1 MIATVLTEHMMFVM
15 ESAHAQPDAQ
25 APMATG
31 RRSRRPERL
40 ASVVVEEL
48 AQDIISGALPAGTVL
63 PAEPALC
70 EQFHFSRTVI
80 REGLK
85 LLQERG
91 LVSVEQ
97 GRGTSVQPRE
107 SWDLLDP
114 VVLRIALACDDEMV
128 LLDDLIAVRRL
139 LEGEMARV
147 AATQLTDDELT
158 ALAENVEQMAN
169 SVGDYELFRSFDLAF
184 HAVVMKASGSEIGR
198 TIVQTIHLHARQAP
212 HITAPGARAS
222 LERTVADHRAIHEA
236 LAARDGELAAART
249 AAHID
254 LAWAERRS
262 NGFSSAPS

>member
-1 MIATVLTEHMMFVM
+1 M
-15 ESAHAQPDAQ
+15 
-25 APMATG
+25 
-31 RRSRRPERL
+31 
-40 ASVVVEEL
+40 EEL
-48 AQDIISGALPAGTVL
+48 AQDIISGGLPAGTVL
-63 PAEPALC
+63 PPEPALC
-70 EQFHFSRTVI
+70 EQFDFSRTVI

-114 VVLRIALACDDEMV
+114 VVLRIALAFDDDML

-139 LEGEMARV
+139 LECEMARV
-147 AATQLTDDELT
+147 AATQLTEDELA
-158 ALAENVEQMAN
+158 ALAENVEQMAT
-169 SVGDYELFRSFDLAF
+169 SVGDYEEFRSFDLAF
-184 HAVVMKASGSEIGR
+184 HATVMKASGSEIGR
-198 TIVQTIHLHARQAP
+198 TIVRTIHLHARQAP

-262 NGFSSAPS
+262 NPFSSART